1 MYLPIPGRPLI
12 NTLTVQDWGHTIPS
26 CACITHAFIYMDIF
40 SHFQWTKG
48 LHFHVLLVTN

>member
-12 NTLTVQDWGHTIPS
+12 NTLSVQDWGHTIPS